1 VQPELGLRRS
11 RPAPAPGRRRDRLLR
26 LNFVA
31 LLAFLYVPILVLV
44 GLSFN
49 GSGLP
54 TSWGGFSTRW
64 YGELLRSSD
73 LIDSFRTTL
82 IVASAVTVISSVLG
96 TLLALG
102 LERTVRSTLLD
113 SVLFLPAVV
122 PDIVLAIG
130 LLSFFTLAKVSLG
143 LHTVIASHVV
153 FDMIFVAA
161 IVRTRLGY
169 FDRSVEDA
177 AQDLGA
183 DRIATFLR
191 VTVPL
196 IAPGIVA
203 GALVAFTLSFDE
215 FIIAFFTSGPT
226 SITFP
231 IRVYS
236 KIRFGVTPVINA
248 VATVT
253 LVVSFTTMLIAMRL
267 NGRAARRGARLISP

>member
-1 VQPELGLRRS
+1 
-11 RPAPAPGRRRDRLLR
+11 LLR
-26 LNFVA
+26 INFA
-31 LLAFLYVPILVLV
+31 LLLAFLYLPILVLV

-49 GSGLP
+49 RTGLP
-54 TSWGGFSTRW
+54 TSWGGFSTSW
-64 YGELLRSSD
+64 YGELLRSED
-73 LIDSFRTTL
+73 LIDSFRNTL
-82 IVASAVTVISSVLG
+82 IVGVAVTAISTVLG

-130 LLSFFTLAKVSLG
+130 LLSFLTLVGTTLG

-183 DRIATFLR
+183 NRLATFLR
-191 VTVPL
+191 VTIPL
-196 IAPGIVA
+196 LAPGIVA

-248 VATVT
+248 VATIT
-253 LVVSFTTMLIAMRL
+253 LAVSFTTMLIAVRL
-267 NGRAARRGARLISP
+267 NARAARRAREGAV